1 LTEEYTVRLI
11 IPEEQMSV
19 LLRICDLLEL
29 EVELSNKV
37 LKLIRTV
44 TSPQEEQELEVSLD
58 G

>member
-1 LTEEYTVRLI
+1 MTEEYTVRLI